1 MNPWLINDQK
11 WGRILTRPYHNIT
24 SVLGLCTM
32 TKYTN
37 KGTINILT
45 TVWWKGRSGARQARK
60 LKDLL
65 SLRPQ
70 PHVSNTVL
78 GVPDFTISKTECF
91 KTGSAKTPRKEGLEI
106 LESINTR
113 YLIIMKRGQETTEVE
128 RSMIKYR
135 HLKVS
140 DSLFTRN
147 LHTRLPVWDKNRRT
161 RRLVQ
166 DQRYRCLTRDD
177 YKLSHMRHEL
187 RLLSTQTPRTRAQKL
202 ESPDC
207 KHPPLTFR
215 RRGVLN
221 AQEKQLKHIPTRS
234 RADDTPFAMIFLWR
248 KNFPVFVQ

>member
-1 MNPWLINDQK
+1 
-11 WGRILTRPYHNIT
+11 
-24 SVLGLCTM
+24 M

-45 TVWWKGRSGARQARK
+45 TVWWKGRSRARQARE
-60 LKDLL
+60 LKDLV

-78 GVPDFTISKTECF
+78 GVPDFTISKTEYF

-147 LHTRLPVWDKNRRT
+147 LHTRLP
-161 RRLVQ
+161 
-166 DQRYRCLTRDD
+166 
-177 YKLSHMRHEL
+177 
-187 RLLSTQTPRTRAQKL
+187 
-202 ESPDC
+202 
-207 KHPPLTFR
+207 
-215 RRGVLN
+215 
-221 AQEKQLKHIPTRS
+221 I
-234 RADDTPFAMIFLWR
+234 
-248 KNFPVFVQ
+248 